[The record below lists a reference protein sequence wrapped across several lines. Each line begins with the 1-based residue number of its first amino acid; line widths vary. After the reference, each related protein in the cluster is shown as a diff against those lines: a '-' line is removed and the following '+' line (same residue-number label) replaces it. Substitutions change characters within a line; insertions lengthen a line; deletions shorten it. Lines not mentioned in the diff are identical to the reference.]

1 MLFPKTE
8 ALLEQLCETS
18 GESNAALWVQSET
31 QTSKKFFGGATA
43 DSLFS
48 LGELGQALCT
58 ISLLFVAE
66 SEDRLHFSDRIEK
79 FFPEFP
85 GENRTILDFMN
96 KSGAASLSR
105 ICEPKISAESIL
117 QSYLLESLLEKLYHK
132 KLSEVFTDKIARKLN
147 LKNTRIS
154 ELSTMEGPSMLST
167 LHDSMLCFQH
177 LLKQA
182 SANPDF
188 VNAKPSANESY
199 FGLQANPSS
208 FPNAIGISSRNH
220 CAWLLEK
227 SETKILFLSEKISA
241 DQIIRSVS
249 KELGA

>member
-66 SEDRLHFSDRIEK
+66 SEDRLRFSDRIEK
-79 FFPEFP
+79 FFPDFP

-117 QSYLLESLLEKLYHK
+117 QSYLLESLLEKLYGN
-132 KLSEVFTDKIARKLN
+132 KLSDVFTYKIASKLKLN
-147 LKNTRIS
+147 HTRIS
-154 ELSTMEGPSMLST
+154 ELSTMEGPAMLST
-167 LHDSMLCFQH
+167 LEESMLCFQH
-177 LLKQA
+177 LLKQT
-182 SANPDF
+182 SVNPDF
-188 VNAKPSANESY
+188 TNSTPVENHAH
-199 FGLQANPSS
+199 FGLQANPG
-208 FPNAIGISSRNH
+208 FLPNTIGISSRTH

-227 SETKILFLSEKISA
+227 RHTKILFLSEKISS
-241 DQIIRSVS
+241 DQITRSIS
-249 KELGA
+249 RELGA